1 MAEIVQFVPKAEL
14 DARGNLT
21 AFIRLCREE
30 LSAFGG
36 LATWDEDR
44 WQDGKAVVVFG
55 TKTAPLT
62 SYSFVPLAEPFK
74 QFAKAY
80 IRYDYSHRPV
90 VSLSYRIQ
98 ALRCVEA
105 ALRDSPGPVDIQRI
119 TGAVMDASAQKC
131 REFATSDDFIHK
143 TGLDLVKLFD
153 FLRRN
158 HLVPSLPAWKSPFR
172 KPTILTEDLGEAGRE
187 HREKKLP
194 SHAAM
199 LAMAEVF
206 AEANDKESRY
216 FSSIMALLMT
226 APSRGSEPFKLPTNC
241 LQWEAD
247 DNGEQQM
254 LFRWRAAK
262 GKGAMKKWIVA
273 PMHSVMEEA
282 HRRLMELGEPARLA
296 AKFAFENPGKF
307 LIHAGC
313 ITAPDHPQDAPLSPE
328 EFCAAI
334 GLKVPKSIRR
344 RDGTENWSAIK
355 VSKPFAAVIASG
367 EVTYARL
374 ADVVRQ
380 VYGGAH
386 WPYTDATRQLLIW
399 DALCLHRENEFH
411 AEFSPKAFSWR
422 LADVN
427 EVNRRMQDSH
437 GPSLFA
443 RFGKTNPEGSRIE
456 MTTHQ
461 PRHWLNTMG
470 VRTGMDDYTL
480 AQWAGRADPRHNRHY
495 DHRTPEERASEARA
509 LIIGERPSVLERFR
523 DRKPVHYTELG
534 VDRPGTAKVTLYG
547 LCTHDYSMMPCEK
560 RRKCL
565 TCTEL
570 TCIKGDHITLDRI
583 RLAEAQTAWL
593 LERAQKAHEDGEFGA
608 DRWVDNHKWELAHQ
622 RAIRITLE
630 HPDVPDGALVRI
642 PEGHDPSPIK
652 RALIDLGVHV
662 IPATEVATP
671 PIVSLPSKLPEDA

>member
-1 MAEIVQFVPKAEL
+1 
-14 DARGNLT
+14 
-21 AFIRLCREE
+21 
-30 LSAFGG
+30 
-36 LATWDEDR
+36 
-44 WQDGKAVVVFG
+44 
-55 TKTAPLT
+55 
-62 SYSFVPLAEPFK
+62 
-74 QFAKAY
+74 
-80 IRYDYSHRPV
+80 
-90 VSLSYRIQ
+90 
-98 ALRCVEA
+98 
-105 ALRDSPGPVDIQRI
+105 
-119 TGAVMDASAQKC
+119 
-131 REFATSDDFIHK
+131 
-143 TGLDLVKLFD
+143 
-153 FLRRN
+153 
-158 HLVPSLPAWKSPFR
+158 
-172 KPTILTEDLGEAGRE
+172 
-187 HREKKLP
+187 
-194 SHAAM
+194 
-199 LAMAEVF
+199 
-206 AEANDKESRY
+206 
-216 FSSIMALLMT
+216 
-226 APSRGSEPFKLPTNC
+226 
-241 LQWEAD
+241 
-247 DNGEQQM
+247 
-254 LFRWRAAK
+254 
-262 GKGAMKKWIVA
+262 
-273 PMHSVMEEA
+273 
-282 HRRLMELGEPARLA
+282 
-296 AKFAFENPGKF
+296 
-307 LIHAGC
+307 
-313 ITAPDHPQDAPLSPE
+313 
-328 EFCAAI
+328 
-334 GLKVPKSIRR
+334 
-344 RDGTENWSAIK
+344 
-355 VSKPFAAVIASG
+355 
-367 EVTYARL
+367 
-374 ADVVRQ
+374 
-380 VYGGAH
+380 
-386 WPYTDATRQLLIW
+386 
-399 DALCLHRENEFH
+399 
-411 AEFSPKAFSWR
+411 
-422 LADVN
+422 
-427 EVNRRMQDSH
+427 MQDSH

-443 RFGKTNPEGSRIE
+443 RFGKTNPDGSRIE